1 MKRWLGLAALLA
13 LLFALS
19 AAARVDFDY
28 DSIDPAVKVHD
39 LAGLLSDGEEA
50 RLAEEMQALGDE
62 YETDVAAV
70 TVDENPGTAQQL
82 AEDIFDYCGF
92 GYASGNDGVLLLI
105 DMDNREVAI
114 VTTGTAEHSIR
125 QEQMGAILDEIAPK
139 FTARDYADAVEVFI
153 DCVRY
158 ELTCYAAEQ
167 NGEPLPPGYEAP
179 YTPVSSSGSTANW
192 PVRILVAAGIAAA
205 VTGVRMF
212 LLYRRHRPVQTASEA
227 ASYTVP
233 DSFRV
238 TRQEDVFLRS
248 SVTKTRI
255 PKDNG
260 GSSGGSSGGFHTGSS
275 GTSHGGG
282 SRSF

>member
-13 LLFALS
+13 LLFALP

-105 DMDNREVAI
+105 DMDNREVWIATRGQAKNA
-114 VTTGTAEHSIR
+114 VR
-125 QEQMGAILDEIAPK
+125 QSQIDPILDEIAPK
-139 FTARDYADAVEVFI
+139 LTARDYADAVEVFI

-158 ELTCYAAEQ
+158 ELACYAAEQ
-167 NGEPLPPGYEAP
+167 NGESLPPGYEAP
-179 YTPVSSSGSTANW
+179 YTPASTSGSTANW
-192 PVRILVAAGIAAA
+192 PLRILVAAGIAAA

-227 ASYTVP
+227 ASYTLP

-248 SVTKTRI
+248 SVTKTHI
-255 PKDNG
+255 PKNNG
-260 GSSGGSSGGFHTGSS
+260 GSSGGSSGGHSS
-275 GTSHGGG
+275 GGGG
-282 SRSF
+282 SSFGGGGRSF

>member
-13 LLFALS
+13 LLFALP

-105 DMDNREVAI
+105 DMDNRETAI

-125 QEQMGAILDEIAPK
+125 QEQMGAILDEIGPK
-139 FTARDYADAVEVFI
+139 LTARDYADAVEVFI

-179 YTPVSSSGSTANW
+179 YTPVSASGSTANW
-192 PVRILVAAGIAAA
+192 PVCILVAAGIAAA

>member
-39 LAGLLSDGEEA
+39 LAGLLSDGE
-50 RLAEEMQALGDE
+50 
-62 YETDVAAV
+62 VAAV

-92 GYASGNDGVLLLI
+92 GYASGNDGVLLLV
-105 DMDNREVAI
+105 DMDNRETAI

-179 YTPVSSSGSTANW
+179 YTPVSASGSTANW

-212 LLYRRHRPVQTASEA
+212 LLYRRHRPVQTA
-227 ASYTVP
+227 
-233 DSFRV
+233 
-238 TRQEDVFLRS
+238 
-248 SVTKTRI
+248 
-255 PKDNG
+255 
-260 GSSGGSSGGFHTGSS
+260 
-275 GTSHGGG
+275 
-282 SRSF
+282 

>member
-13 LLFALS
+13 LLFALP

-92 GYASGNDGVLLLI
+92 GYASGNDGVLLLV
-105 DMDNREVAI
+105 DMDNRETAI

-192 PVRILVAAGIAAA
+192 PLRILVAAGIAAA